1 MFCFAKCNLNNE
13 MFGLFVKCNQSE
25 VQLIMSLGVT
35 HTALHYL
42 YLLVY
47 KFHYSLKVVFFLIF
61 FTDFIVFY
69 NFQ

>member
-47 KFHYSLKVVFFLIF
+47 KFHYSLKVVF
-61 FTDFIVFY
+61 
-69 NFQ
+69 